1 MKLHNLLLLYSLI
14 LHQIL
19 TVVIVQVDA
28 TSNFLKR
35 STVFGFR
42 KRRNISKSIDVSFS
56 SRGGDDSEN
65 ESSSLSS
72 DLINGNVAVKDNG
85 EEGNTDNDIDTV
97 EFTDTNTQDGLNEE
111 VKQEREEIDNSL
123 IFAASKNG
131 DGSESDPDG
140 LPTRFLRMQKGDREK
155 AKTAFAATV
164 QWRNEHQINTIL
176 ARPHPKFDIC
186 TQIFPIYIPG
196 LDLSN
201 NIIIVQRVGMI
212 DFDIAKRNNITPD
225 DILLHYVY
233 IVEYCWN
240 ILEPGPQGVMTTVMD
255 LKNVRFSTFTNEMRS
270 FLKRFVKTMSDHYP
284 QRSHKTLIIN
294 APSWVKMAYGLV
306 KPLLRES
313 TKQKITLFS
322 GGETQDRALIEILGK
337 DSVPREILVNIESLG
352 LSNEEEIDTNG
363 NGHNSEIETELRL
376 FVSMHLCF
384 LFTNFFFII
393 CEYFCRL
400 IYYCVYLTFRSF
412 FALLFYFLPQQCLKQ
427 LEKDNEISMQ
437 SIV

>member
-1 MKLHNLLLLYSLI
+1 MKVHIPLLLYSSLI
-14 LHQIL
+14 LYEIL

-28 TSNFLKR
+28 TSTFLKR
-35 STVFGFR
+35 NNLFGFR
-42 KRRNISKSIDVSFS
+42 RTKNISKSTDVSFT

-65 ESSSLSS
+65 QIVGGGIDELSSSSSSSLSS
-72 DLINGNVAVKDNG
+72 DLIDGNIAVKDNS
-85 EEGNTDNDIDTV
+85 EEGNTDNDTDTDTI
-97 EFTDTNTQDGLNEE
+97 ENTDTDTIENTDTNTQDGLNEE
-111 VKQEREEIDNSL
+111 VKQEKEEEELQDATDNSL

-176 ARPHPKFDIC
+176 ASPHPKFDIC

-196 LDLSN
+196 RDLSN
-201 NIIIVQRVGMI
+201 NLIIVQRVGMI
-212 DFDIAKRNNITPD
+212 DFDLAKRNNITPD
-225 DILLHYVY
+225 DILMHYVY

-240 ILEPGPQGVMTTVMD
+240 ILEPGPPDGVMTTIMD

-270 FLKRFVKTMSDHYP
+270 FLKKFVKTMSDHYP
-284 QRSHKTLIIN
+284 QRSHKTLLIN

-322 GGETQDRALIEILGK
+322 GGKAQDRALIEILGK
-337 DSVPREILVNIESLG
+337 DSVPKEILVNIESLG
-352 LSNEEEIDTNG
+352 LSNDEEINANG

-376 FVSMHLCF
+376 FVSIH
-384 LFTNFFFII
+384 
-393 CEYFCRL
+393 
-400 IYYCVYLTFRSF
+400 
-412 FALLFYFLPQQCLKQ
+412 
-427 LEKDNEISMQ
+427 
-437 SIV
+437 